1 MKRCSIIMH
10 SIGGNCYIL
19 GSYFQ
24 ELLKDRGVDARLY
37 RVKDD
42 DLHIWAE
49 RLDTTNEY
57 YEEILALPE
66 AGLETLHKSDMVIL
80 GCPTRFGNVTAEM
93 KAFLD
98 TSFEMGESQ
107 QLAGKLF
114 ACFTSCLHS
123 TNEGIHALNNMVYW
137 AQSQGMIHIPF
148 GIHVS
153 PSNLENQP
161 ASGIVHLGG
170 LDGVFRPS
178 QQLGELM
185 SCYADTLASYL
196 QE

>member
-10 SIGGNCYIL
+10 SIGGNCYRL

-24 ELLKDRGVDARLY
+24 ELLKGRVVDARRDRGKYDY
-37 RVKDD
+37 R
-42 DLHIWAE
+42 HIWAE

-98 TSFEMGESQ
+98 TSFEM
-107 QLAGKLF
+107 
-114 ACFTSCLHS
+114 
-123 TNEGIHALNNMVYW
+123 Y
-137 AQSQGMIHIPF
+137 
-148 GIHVS
+148 
-153 PSNLENQP
+153 
-161 ASGIVHLGG
+161 
-170 LDGVFRPS
+170 
-178 QQLGELM
+178 
-185 SCYADTLASYL
+185 
-196 QE
+196 

>member
-80 GCPTRFGNVTAEM
+80 NITVRRSRLSGVARATCPDKR
-93 KAFLD
+93 
-98 TSFEMGESQ
+98 S
-107 QLAGKLF
+107 
-114 ACFTSCLHS
+114 
-123 TNEGIHALNNMVYW
+123 
-137 AQSQGMIHIPF
+137 
-148 GIHVS
+148 
-153 PSNLENQP
+153 
-161 ASGIVHLGG
+161 HLKIT
-170 LDGVFRPS
+170 FHRRW
-178 QQLGELM
+178 
-185 SCYADTLASYL
+185 T
-196 QE
+196 

>member
-66 AGLETLHKSDMVIL
+66 AGLETLHKSDMVICIRRIQVAAFAAVS
-80 GCPTRFGNVTAEM
+80 GHGAERV
-93 KAFLD
+93 
-98 TSFEMGESQ
+98 
-107 QLAGKLF
+107 AGF
-114 ACFTSCLHS
+114 IEF
-123 TNEGIHALNNMVYW
+123 
-137 AQSQGMIHIPF
+137 
-148 GIHVS
+148 
-153 PSNLENQP
+153 
-161 ASGIVHLGG
+161 
-170 LDGVFRPS
+170 
-178 QQLGELM
+178 
-185 SCYADTLASYL
+185 
-196 QE
+196 

>member
-1 MKRCSIIMH
+1 MNEKWLINPGHWQRRVATGKRT
-10 SIGGNCYIL
+10 GG
-19 GSYFQ
+19 
-24 ELLKDRGVDARLY
+24 
-37 RVKDD
+37 
-42 DLHIWAE
+42 HWAAQ
-49 RLDTTNEY
+49 N
-57 YEEILALPE
+57 A
-66 AGLETLHKSDMVIL
+66 VIL

-123 TNEGIHALNNMVYW
+123 TNEGIHALDNMVYW

>member
-1 MKRCSIIMH
+1 MNRCSIIMH

-24 ELLKDRGVDARLY
+24 ELLHDNGVDARLY

-42 DLHIWAE
+42 DLHIWAD
-49 RLDTTNEY
+49 RQDTTNEY

-66 AGLETLHKSDMVIL
+66 ASLETLGKSDMVIL
-80 GCPTRFGNVTAEM
+80 GSPTRFGNVTAEM

-98 TSFEMGESQ
+98 DTFLMSERQE
-107 QLAGKLF
+107 LAGKVF
-114 ACFTSCLHS
+114 ACYTSCLHS
-123 TNEGIHALNNMVYW
+123 TNEGVHALDNMIYW
-137 AQSQGMIHIPF
+137 AQAQGMIHIPF
-148 GIHVS
+148 GIHPS
-153 PSNLENQP
+153 PNNLENQP

-178 QQLGELM
+178 QQLGEM
-185 SCYADTLASYL
+185 MQGYAKELASYL
-196 QE
+196 